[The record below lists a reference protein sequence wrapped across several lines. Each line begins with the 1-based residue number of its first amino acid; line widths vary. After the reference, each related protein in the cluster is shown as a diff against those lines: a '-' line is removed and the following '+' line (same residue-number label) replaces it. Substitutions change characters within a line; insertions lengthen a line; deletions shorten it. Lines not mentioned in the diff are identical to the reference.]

1 MEILEFSPEITVDLP
16 KNIEELKNTNDLKI
30 KVESMVSQ
38 GINIKSYWKDI
49 IRDPEISFLLMIVDD
64 HGSRRGRKRK
74 DILNPK
80 MKYIVISSTEINGNF
95 VCYLTLS
102 PSKYTV

>member
-80 MKYIVISSTEINGNF
+80 MKYIGISSTEINGNF

>member
-1 MEILEFSPEITVDLP
+1 
-16 KNIEELKNTNDLKI
+16 
-30 KVESMVSQ
+30 MVNE
-38 GINIKSYWKDI
+38 GINIKSYWRDI
-49 IRDPEISFLLMIVDD
+49 IKDPEISFLLMIVDD

-80 MKYIVISSTEINGNF
+80 MKYIGISSTEINGNF

-102 PSKYTV
+102 PSKLSL